1 MGRLLKMSEVQQMTG
16 LSRAGVYKMVA
27 DGRLPPPV
35 RFSSRCVR
43 WRESEVLAKI
53 ESLPRSR

>member
-1 MGRLLKMSEVQQMTG
+1 MDRLLRIAQVQEMTG

-43 WRESEVLAKI
+43 WRESELLATI
-53 ESLPRSR
+53 ETLPRP

>member
-1 MGRLLKMSEVQQMTG
+1 MGRLLKMSEVQKMTG

-35 RFSSRCVR
+35 RFSSRCIR
-43 WRESEVLAKI
+43 WHEAEVLAKI
-53 ESLPRSR
+53 ESLPRCR

>member
-1 MGRLLKMSEVQQMTG
+1 MSRLLKIAEVQRMTG

-43 WRESEVLAKI
+43 WHEAEVLAKI

>member
-1 MGRLLKMSEVQQMTG
+1 MGRLLKISEVQEMTG

-35 RFSSRCVR
+35 RFSSRCIR
-43 WRESEVLAKI
+43 WHEAEVLAKI
-53 ESLPRSR
+53 ESLPRCG